1 MRDRRPW
8 IVGLLVVL
16 AVLVIARIDL
26 RHTEGQVPPFP
37 AQGQSTLPRY
47 EEIQRLDRDFDRRA
61 WLYGGAAAV
70 AMGIA
75 TAVALARGR
84 TLEEQRR
91 VFGEAGVAGVVL
103 GLVGVGLLW
112 RLRSNIDP
120 PTGAVFAPCLML
132 LAVAALGGGAA
143 RLQRPPPAERE
154 ERPAPQGLKRVAVA
168 AIACT
173 ALTVLLAWVFAA
185 PQNGSCDVPSSAPA
199 WTTPVAWTT
208 VISAIAAVILGLTG
222 LAARRWFVALMCIVV
237 NPAALLY
244 MVLSTG
250 ALCG

>member
-1 MRDRRPW
+1 MHDRRPW
-8 IVGLLVVL
+8 IVGSLVVL
-16 AVLVIARIDL
+16 AVLVIARIDQ

-37 AQGQSTLPRY
+37 NY
-47 EEIQRLDRDFDRRA
+47 EQTQRLDRDFDRRA
-61 WLYGGAAAV
+61 WLYGGVAAV

-75 TAVALARGR
+75 TAVALARSP
-84 TLEEQRR
+84 TLEGQRR

-103 GLVGVGLLW
+103 GLAGVGLFW
-112 RLRSNIDP
+112 RLHSNIDP

-154 ERPAPQGLKRVAVA
+154 EPAESQGLKRVAVA

-199 WTTPVAWTT
+199 WTTPVAW
-208 VISAIAAVILGLTG
+208 AAVTSAVAAIILGLTG
-222 LAARRWFVALMCIVV
+222 LAARRWFVALICIVL

-244 MVLSTG
+244 MILSTG
-250 ALCG
+250 VLCD

>member
-8 IVGLLVVL
+8 IVGSLVVL
-16 AVLVIARIDL
+16 AVLVIARIDQ

-37 AQGQSTLPRY
+37 NY
-47 EEIQRLDRDFDRRA
+47 EQTQRLDRDFDRRA
-61 WLYGGAAAV
+61 WLYGGVAAV

-75 TAVALARGR
+75 TAVALARSP
-84 TLEEQRR
+84 TLEGQRR
-91 VFGEAGVAGVVL
+91 VFGEAGVAGVML
-103 GLVGVGLLW
+103 GLAGVGLFW
-112 RLRSNIDP
+112 RLHSNIDP

-132 LAVAALGGGAA
+132 MAVAALGGGAA

-154 ERPAPQGLKRVAVA
+154 APAEPQGLKRVAVA

-199 WTTPVAWTT
+199 WTTPVAW
-208 VISAIAAVILGLTG
+208 AAVTSAVAAIILGLTG
-222 LAARRWFVALMCIVV
+222 LAARRWFVALICIVL

-244 MVLSTG
+244 MILSTG
-250 ALCG
+250 VLCD